1 MEKLI
6 LKDKTEILV
15 EGGTTTNKFTTTVVG
30 TAGVKSLLDSLT
42 TDNITSMELQ
52 NEAGIVCAVLENKEV
67 ENIIISK
74 IQRTDNWRVSV
85 SFDEK
90 DMITQRLEKL
100 EIGQVLHDN
109 AIAEMSETVYV

>member
-15 EGGTTTNKFTTTVVG
+15 EGGTTLRKFTTIVVG
-30 TAGVKSLLDSLT
+30 ALGIKNLLDKLT
-42 TDNITSMELQ
+42 DENIATMELQ
-52 NEAGIVCAVLENKEV
+52 NAANVTCAVLENKEIV
-67 ENIIISK
+67 DIQLNK

-100 EIGQVLHDN
+100 EVGQALHDN